1 MLQIK
6 LKNFIYIVDRYID
19 RRYNNITADDISP
32 SVITEVSDMYGS
44 QEWGA
49 LTETVYYI
57 LLSLFTPL
65 HGYGIMQNVK
75 ELSQGRVNLGAGTLY
90 GAISTLL
97 DKGWIHM
104 LAAEQD
110 ARKKEYVISNIGKAV
125 VTGEISRLEELLENG
140 KRVLHSAGQEVAR
153 S

>member
-1 MLQIK
+1 
-6 LKNFIYIVDRYID
+6 
-19 RRYNNITADDISP
+19 
-32 SVITEVSDMYGS
+32 MYGS